1 MKVIRCGSA
10 AFGSVV
16 EDRPP
21 ETKIGH
27 ELKKAIDMFRDV
39 LAAMV

>member
-16 EDRPP
+16 EDRPAG
-21 ETKIGH
+21 TKISH
-27 ELKKAIDMFRDV
+27 ELEKGIDMFSDG

>member
-10 AFGSVV
+10 AFWSVV

-21 ETKIGH
+21 GTKISH
-27 ELKKAIDMFRDV
+27 ELKKAMDMFSDV